1 MSFTAVYLTKKVQP
15 RLLWV
20 FSTAN
25 VGEHTAMLQGFKTV
39 QSWRTEEP
47 TFCTLGHVLIT
58 FRAALT
64 AYLNIKSFTIQHV
77 RSFFFSIGILIQSK
91 HSKNS
96 NPHTISAFLLKQC
109 NYQCVYASLLS
120 RYVPLRHRGKAH
132 AFLSPVHI
140 CLCNKHTHTHNP
152 EAYNRKRKPGYCIHS
167 QRGNCKNVSL
177 FGGYSVCQSET
188 NTFLNN
194 LHTLYSSASQWHW
207 KQESQI
213 ATCLKNCYI

>member
-20 FSTAN
+20 FSTAK

-77 RSFFFSIGILIQSK
+77 RSVFFFNWYINTIKAFKEFKSTHDLSIPSQTMQLSMCLC
-91 HSKNS
+91 
-96 NPHTISAFLLKQC
+96 ISAIKILRSPETQGEGPRL
-109 NYQCVYASLLS
+109 SLS
-120 RYVPLRHRGKAH
+120 RAH
-132 AFLSPVHI
+132 MPVQ
-140 CLCNKHTHTHNP
+140 HTHTHNP

-213 ATCLKNCYI
+213 ATCLKNC